1 MKVKKERKVSLI
13 LHLTRE
19 LPKKLMVVPMLF
31 TLNMNAVRKR
41 VAKLERSFQKR
52 SIRERCDV
60 VN

>member
-1 MKVKKERKVSLI
+1 MKVKKEKKVSLI

-41 VAKLERSFQKR
+41 VAKLERSCQK
-52 SIRERCDV
+52 
-60 VN
+60 